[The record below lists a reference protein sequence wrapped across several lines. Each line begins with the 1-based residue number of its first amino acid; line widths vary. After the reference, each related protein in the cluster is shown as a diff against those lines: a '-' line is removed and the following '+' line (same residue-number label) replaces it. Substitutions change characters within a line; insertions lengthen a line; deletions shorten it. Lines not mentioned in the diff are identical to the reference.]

1 MKSLSKVRE
10 ELRDIRY
17 YYAHKEMFDESVKM
31 TGAHELIRKAERY
44 NAAMCTA
51 PPRLYE
57 VYVGLYVYGNTQ
69 ESLSETLCYSPEH
82 IQRQHK
88 KILLYLQTK
97 IGKEEYNH
105 DSQECTGISGR
116 CHERVPDKRVYR
128 ETANHAGWLG
138 GRISP

>member
-1 MKSLSKVRE
+1 MESLAEVRE
-10 ELRDIRY
+10 DLRDIRY
-17 YYAHKEMFDESVKM
+17 YYAHKEMFDKTVDV
-31 TGAHELIRKAERY
+31 TGEHELIRKTERY

-69 ESLSETLCYSPEH
+69 ESLAVELKYTPEH

-97 IGKEEYNH
+97 ISEEECRH

-116 CHERVPDKRVYR
+116 CHECVPDKRVYR
-128 ETANHAGWLG
+128 ETADHAA
-138 GRISP
+138 R

>member
-1 MKSLSKVRE
+1 MESLAEVRE
-10 ELRDIRY
+10 DLRDIRY
-17 YYAHKEMFDESVKM
+17 YYAHKEMFDKTVDV
-31 TGAHELIRKAERY
+31 TGEHELIRKAERY

-57 VYVGLYVYGNTQ
+57 VYVGLYIYGNTQ

-82 IQRQHK
+82 VQRQNK

-105 DSQECTGISGR
+105 DS
-116 CHERVPDKRVYR
+116 
-128 ETANHAGWLG
+128 
-138 GRISP
+138 

>member
-1 MKSLSKVRE
+1 MESLAEVRE
-10 ELRDIRY
+10 DLRDIRY
-17 YYAHKEMFDESVKM
+17 YYAHKEMFDKTVKV
-31 TGAHELIRKAERY
+31 TGEHELIRKTERY

-82 IQRQHK
+82 VQRQNK

-105 DSQECTGISGR
+105 DSQECTGIFGR
-116 CHERVPDKRVYR
+116 CHERVSDKRVYR
-128 ETANHAGWLG
+128 ETANHAA
-138 GRISP
+138 R

>member
-31 TGAHELIRKAERY
+31 TGAHELIGKVERY

-57 VYVGLYVYGNTQ
+57 VYIGLYVYNHTQ

-82 IQRQHK
+82 VQRQNK
-88 KILLYLQTK
+88 KLLLYLQTK
-97 IGKEEYNH
+97 I
-105 DSQECTGISGR
+105 
-116 CHERVPDKRVYR
+116 
-128 ETANHAGWLG
+128 
-138 GRISP
+138 

>member
-1 MKSLSKVRE
+1 MESLAEVRE
-10 ELRDIRY
+10 DLRDIRY
-17 YYAHKEMFDESVKM
+17 YYAHKEMFDKTVNV

-97 IGKEEYNH
+97 ISKEEYNH

-128 ETANHAGWLG
+128 ETADHAA
-138 GRISP
+138 R

>member
-1 MKSLSKVRE
+1 MESLAEVRE
-10 ELRDIRY
+10 DLRGIRY
-17 YYAHKEMFDESVKM
+17 YYAHKEMFDKTVDV
-31 TGAHELIRKAERY
+31 TGEHELIRKAERY

-97 IGKEEYNH
+97 ISKEEYNH

-116 CHERVPDKRVYR
+116 CHERVSDKRVYR
-128 ETANHAGWLG
+128 ETANQAA
-138 GRISP
+138 R